1 MARNGCF
8 QMCSEGGAAGFVDCG
23 VREQNTKVTVIFSLS
38 TESLSSEERG
48 DPRGRSR
55 LEWWGRAADEKR
67 GPLGSSVWDTLTCD
81 ATGRPRGDGS
91 RPLAPSAELGRGH
104 VTRSHVSRS
113 LQRRRIIRASKLHR
127 VSEGTAARMVSRQ
140 LLAASPAQGSRFT
153 GEKVRSRE
161 GRFLVQGRTAS

>member
-1 MARNGCF
+1 
-8 QMCSEGGAAGFVDCG
+8 MCPEGGATGFIDCG
-23 VREQNTKVTVIFSLS
+23 VREQNTKVTIIFSLS

-55 LEWWGRAADEKR
+55 LEWWGRAADEKT

-91 RPLAPSAELGRGH
+91 RPLAPRAELGRGLAW
-104 VTRSHVSRS
+104 TQSHVSRS
-113 LQRRRIIRASKLHR
+113 LQRRRIIRASKPHR
-127 VSEGTAARMVSRQ
+127 ISEGTAAQMVSRQ
-140 LLAASPAQGSRFT
+140 LLAASPAQGSHFT

-161 GRFLVQGRTAS
+161 GRFLVQGCTAS